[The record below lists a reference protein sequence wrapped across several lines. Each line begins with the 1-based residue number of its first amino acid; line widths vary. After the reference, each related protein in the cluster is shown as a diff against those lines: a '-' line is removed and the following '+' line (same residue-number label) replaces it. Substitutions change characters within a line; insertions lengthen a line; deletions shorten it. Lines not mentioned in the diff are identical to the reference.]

1 MAVRAITLCRI
12 GPVPG
17 EVLAELSQFLYATL
31 GMECAI
37 DPAVM
42 DAAFARDRQ
51 RGQVNARDL
60 LPRLEKRAAQTESIV
75 LGVTE
80 EDLFS
85 PVFTFVFGEAQLGG
99 RAALFSL
106 SRLRPEHYG
115 LPVDASLLAARARR
129 EALHETGHLLG
140 LPHCKGPD
148 CAMRFSGAAEEI
160 DLKSDRLCG
169 ACRGAVDAGRAVTR
183 T

>member
-1 MAVRAITLCRI
+1 MRAITLCRI

-17 EVLAELSQFLYATL
+17 ELIAEVARFLHATL
-31 GMECAI
+31 RMECAI
-37 DPAVM
+37 DDAVLDPA
-42 DAAFARDRQ
+42 AARDRE
-51 RGQVNARDL
+51 RGQVNAREL
-60 LPRLEKRAAQTESIV
+60 MPRLEARAAELESLV

-85 PVFTFVFGEAQLGG
+85 PVFTFVFGEARLGG

-106 SRLRPEHYG
+106 CRLRPEHYG
-115 LPVDASLLAARARR
+115 LLADRELLGARARR

-140 LPHCKGPD
+140 LSHCKGPD

-160 DLKSDRLCG
+160 DLKSDRFCA
-169 ACRGAVDAGRAVTR
+169 ACQHALTAESTVSGN
-183 T
+183 